1 MEHGI
6 CNKLRRRGLKCF
18 FKLYF
23 YLLANVSRLCRNSLQ
38 FANLLSLLI
47 SPVVT
52 ECTNQIKMARRQ
64 RGELTCI
71 VGTTDPVHSSNP
83 ICWCSLLTPFRSGE
97 NANLYACR
105 AGGGC
110 IATRLK
116 QPTILLKRYKTERL
130 KSLLYQ

>member
-1 MEHGI
+1 M
-6 CNKLRRRGLKCF
+6 F

-52 ECTNQIKMARRQ
+52 ECTNQIKTARRL

-71 VGTTDPVHSSNP
+71 VQATDPVHSCNR
-83 ICWCSLLTPFRSGE
+83 ICWCYPLTPFRSGE
-97 NANLYACR
+97 NANLYAYKA
-105 AGGGC
+105 AGC
-110 IATRLK
+110 V
-116 QPTILLKRYKTERL
+116 QPAC
-130 KSLLYQ
+130 S

>member
-1 MEHGI
+1 M
-6 CNKLRRRGLKCF
+6 F

-23 YLLANVSRLCRNSLQ
+23 YLLANVSRVCRNSLQ

-47 SPVVT
+47 SPAVT
-52 ECTNQIKMARRQ
+52 ESTNQIKMTRRE

-71 VGTTDPVHSSNP
+71 VRTTDPVHSCNG

-97 NANLYACR
+97 NANLYAYK

-110 IATRLK
+110 VATRLK
-116 QPTILLKRYKTERL
+116 PPPYCECVIKRRDGSYCCINNCTDCT
-130 KSLLYQ
+130 